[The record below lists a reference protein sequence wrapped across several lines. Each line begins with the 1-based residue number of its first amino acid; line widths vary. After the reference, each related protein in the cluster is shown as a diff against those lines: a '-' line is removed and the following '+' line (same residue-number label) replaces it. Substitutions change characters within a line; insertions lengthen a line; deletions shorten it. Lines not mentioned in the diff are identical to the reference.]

1 MRVPVYERREE
12 IAPLQAPQVSP
23 LAPAGDYGA
32 TAASV
37 VKSIADRAIQLQNDA
52 EDARTLELFSKFQN
66 DSLAYHEDPDKG
78 IYNTRLGYM
87 AQNVYS
93 DADKWLREQGEKY
106 VKELKSNRAKKNF
119 RDMARRYITQRG
131 EQNSRFEASQMKKY
145 REGQADAA
153 YQNGLEDIAKNPYDD
168 EAVNVA
174 REQMMNALELKL
186 RYSSPEEQKNA
197 LAKFDDDVA
206 MTRFTAMLQ
215 DDPQRADKWYQKN
228 KQSFSAQSR
237 QQAENALETYR
248 VQSIVDELI
257 TKFPQEREQEGL
269 AWIREHYS
277 GAKEEKI
284 ASAFKTRISEQTIR
298 SDIEDRALRKQQNDN
313 EDQILRRFISDG
325 VMPSTEQ
332 LRQYVVSK
340 QLRPEQFDRI
350 ENKRDNSAR
359 RSIFMRR
366 ERNRNPNASQQDLDV
381 AFMRRMGTTNEE
393 HRSIFAACV
402 NAILTGQA
410 DEKILN
416 EYLDRGKITTDEA
429 NRIKKT
435 VKALTGV
442 QKEFFNKEKS
452 LLNTTARQLVK
463 DFGFT
468 EEAHT
473 KIMENFVTRA
483 GMELDNPLDKNYRE
497 NLQWIATEVL
507 LEAIDGSGERTKGY
521 LWGNTDLG
529 DFREGINSRIFQPN
543 LDIPE
548 LLPDDIDLQVSTGP
562 VAIQM
567 VQGGTITGH
576 FSDWRAYRNGQHN
589 GIDVA
594 APAGTDIT
602 MRDYGTVLTVSRVN
616 TSTPSKGGGNSVTLS
631 GTYSNGDTID
641 VIISHMQNDSINVNV
656 GDVVDAGTVIGKVG
670 NTGMTTDRSKGGKV
684 TAWYEG
690 KSSGYHMD
698 LKIKINGKY
707 VDPETF
713 IPPRPSGNKQN
724 QDPELKPL
732 GDIFTGIPIS

>member
-12 IAPLQAPQVSP
+12 IAPLQAPQLSP
-23 LAPAGDYGA
+23 LMPAGDHGA
-32 TAASV
+32 TAAGV
-37 VKSIADRAIQLQNDA
+37 VKAIADRAILLQNDA
-52 EDARTLELFSKFQN
+52 EDARTLELFNKFQN

-87 AQNVYS
+87 AQGVYS

-106 VKELKSNRAKKNF
+106 VKGLKSNRAKKNF
-119 RDMARRYITQRG
+119 RDMARRYITQQG
-131 EQNSRFEASQMKKY
+131 EQNSRFEASQMKTY
-145 REGQADAA
+145 REGQADAT
-153 YQNGLEDIAKNPYDD
+153 YQKGLEDIARNPYDD
-168 EAVNVA
+168 EAVKDIQQRMLA
-174 REQMMNALELKL
+174 ALELKH
-186 RYSSPEEQKNA
+186 RYSSPEEWERA
-197 LAKFDDDVA
+197 LAVFYDDVA
-206 MTRFTAMLQ
+206 VARFNAMLQ
-215 DDPQRADKWYQKN
+215 DDPQRADKWYQEN
-228 KQSFSAQSR
+228 KQFFSAQSR
-237 QQAENALETYR
+237 QQAENALEIYR
-248 VQSIVDELI
+248 VQIIVDELI

-284 ASAFKTRISEQTIR
+284 ASAFKTRITEQTIR
-298 SDIEDRALRKQQNDN
+298 SDVEDRALRKQQNDN
-313 EDQILRRFISDG
+313 ENRILRRFISDG

-332 LRQYVVSK
+332 LRQYVASK
-340 QLRPEQFDRI
+340 QLRPEQFERI
-350 ENKRDNSAR
+350 ENRRDNSAR

-366 ERNRNPNASQQDLDV
+366 ECNRNPNASQQDLDV
-381 AFMRRMGTTNEE
+381 AFMRRIGTTNEE

-410 DEKILN
+410 DEKILS

-435 VKALTGV
+435 VKTLTGV

-483 GMELDNPLDKNYRE
+483 GMELDNPLDKNYRK
-497 NLQWIATEVL
+497 NLQQIATDVL

-548 LLPDDIDLQVSTGP
+548 LLPDDIDLQVSTEP
-562 VAIQM
+562 VALQM

-576 FSDWRAYRNGQHN
+576 FSDRRAYRNGQHN
-589 GIDVA
+589 GVDVA
-594 APAGTDIT
+594 APEGTDIT
-602 MRDYGTVLTVSRVN
+602 MQDYGTDLTVSRVN
-616 TSTPSKGGGNSVTLS
+616 TATPSKGGGNSVTLS
-631 GTYSNGDTID
+631 GTYANGDSID
-641 VIISHMQNDSINVNV
+641 VIISHMQNDSVEVNV
-656 GDVVDAGTVIGKVG
+656 GDVVDVGTVIGKVG
-670 NTGMTTDRSKGGKV
+670 NTGMTS
-684 TAWYEG
+684 EG
-690 KSSGYHMD
+690 KRITPWREDKKTGYHMD
-698 LKIKINGKY
+698 IKIKINGKY

-713 IPPRPSGNKQN
+713 IPPRPFADRQGQN
-724 QDPELKPL
+724 AEIKSLDFFSAP
-732 GDIFTGIPIS
+732 IP